1 VHRGFFH
8 EDFTIS
14 EQADRAGRA
23 VQDMLS
29 QGAGVSGIASATGL
43 TCQTI
48 YRIKDDPA
56 EPEAIMAKWEREAA

>member
-1 VHRGFFH
+1 
-8 EDFTIS
+8 
-14 EQADRAGRA
+14 
-23 VQDMLS
+23 MLS

-43 TCQTI
+43 TCQTV